1 MEKHPKMTDTN
12 DALSITPLSIK
23 AQARTEDWW
32 QERHQQ
38 KLAEKHALNN
48 DVDLLFLG
56 DSITH
61 SWEDT
66 GAATW
71 QTDYAHLKP
80 LNLGYSGDRT
90 EHLLWRVQNGE
101 IDNLSPKLTIILIGT
116 NNAGH
121 RVEPAED
128 TAEGVKAILEAV
140 KSRLPNSKILLLA
153 TFPRSKSK
161 NAPMRKRVNAAN
173 VLTKQLADEKSIFWL
188 DIGQEFL
195 TEDGLVLDTVMPD
208 FLHLAPAQY
217 QVWAEAMSETINELM
232 G

>member
-1 MEKHPKMTDTN
+1 M
-12 DALSITPLSIK
+12 LSVTPLSIK

-32 QERHQQ
+32 QDRHQQ
-38 KLAEKHALNN
+38 KMAEKQALNN

-66 GAATW
+66 GIATW
-71 QTDYAHLKP
+71 QTHYANLKA

-121 RVEPAED
+121 RVEPPED
-128 TAEGVKAILEAV
+128 TAAGIKAILKEV
-140 KSRLPNSKILLLA
+140 QHRLPTSKVLLLA
-153 TFPRSKSK
+153 TFPRSKSI
-161 NAPMRKRVNAAN
+161 NAPMRKRVSAAN
-173 VLTKQLADEKSIFWL
+173 DLVQHFADNKNVFWL
-188 DIGQEFL
+188 DIGQSFL
-195 TEDGLVLDTVMPD
+195 TEDGMVMDTVMPD

-217 QVWAEAMSETINELM
+217 QVWAEAMNETISELM